1 MDLID
6 EIGSDL
12 AVAFLIE
19 KRHSQ
24 KIESREAIDLIN
36 RIQDLLS
43 ESGNKLPASAPRLQD
58 IAASQRSH

>member
-36 RIQDLLS
+36 RIQGLLS
-43 ESGNKLPASAPRLQD
+43 ETGDKLPANAPRLQD
-58 IAASQRSH
+58 IVASQRSH

>member
-19 KRHSQ
+19 KRHSH

-36 RIQDLLS
+36 RIQGLLS
-43 ESGNKLPASAPRLQD
+43 ETGQRLPANALPRTD
-58 IAASQRSH
+58 IAVSQRSH

>member
-36 RIQDLLS
+36 RIQGLLS
-43 ESGNKLPASAPRLQD
+43 GSGDKLPGNAPRLQD

>member
-36 RIQDLLS
+36 RIQGLLS
-43 ESGNKLPASAPRLQD
+43 ETGDKLPANARRPQD
-58 IAASQRSH
+58 FAASQRSH

>member
-36 RIQDLLS
+36 RIQGLLS
-43 ESGNKLPASAPRLQD
+43 ETGDKLPAKAPRLQD

>member
-36 RIQDLLS
+36 RIQGLLS
-43 ESGNKLPASAPRLQD
+43 ETGDKLTANAPRLQD

>member
-24 KIESREAIDLIN
+24 KIESRDAIDLIN
-36 RIQDLLS
+36 RIQGLLS
-43 ESGNKLPASAPRLQD
+43 ETGDRLPANSPRLQD